1 MNPWPARAPAT
12 GATGT
17 GEGLTAIDPQSVDV
31 YSVLLG
37 WLAALFAV
45 MAALLTLTAV
55 VVGWPVLLIAAPLAG
70 VAYLFWY
77 HATGRLTE
85 RLRQQARHGADG
97 AARQRRRR
105 ASATGF
111 GPQNDARW
119 RDDGTYWRE
128 ERRRAR
134 QRTGER
140 RRDGRGA
147 SNPDNGARGVGPRD
161 GGQRERYA
169 SGVQPES
176 GMSPDRA
183 RGVLGVRSDADA
195 EAVRD
200 AYREKV
206 KETHPDRGGST
217 ESFKRVNEAYETLS
231 GTA

>member
-1 MNPWPARAPAT
+1 MH
-12 GATGT
+12 
-17 GEGLTAIDPQSVDV
+17 
-31 YSVLLG
+31 SVLLG

-85 RLRQQARHGADG
+85 RLRQQARHGSPGDRG
-97 AARQRRRR
+97 ARRRR
-105 ASATGF
+105 AAATGF
-111 GPQNDARW
+111 GAQDDSQW

-134 QRTGER
+134 RREEQRQDARDARDRGFGPRGFGVGGFGAR
-140 RRDGRGA
+140 RAGPRNAGTAEGGADGRYAPGA
-147 SNPDNGARGVGPRD
+147 P
-161 GGQRERYA
+161 
-169 SGVQPES
+169 PET
-176 GMSPDRA
+176 GMSRDRA

-195 EAVRD
+195 DAVRD

-231 GTA
+231 GSA